1 MSDMSSSAHNDEAM
15 IKEIANS
22 SYSSN
27 EDLEEAGMMD
37 EEDEEDGDED
47 DDCTIQRKYRRH
59 PKRDKNAPIKPPSAY
74 IMLSND
80 AREQLKNQNMTFVE
94 IAKYVGDSW
103 KNMDPVKKREYE
115 RTAMRE
121 KDQYVDRLNQYRKT
135 PEYKV
140 SLGKRLGKRIVLL
153 KLMYAYKKYQAY
165 LKDFKSKQ
173 DAMNRK
179 IARSRKLAKLE
190 SANR

>member
-1 MSDMSSSAHNDEAM
+1 MSDMCDSAHNDEAM

-27 EDLEEAGMMD
+27 EELEESEMMD

-47 DDCTIQRKYRRH
+47 DDFTIQRKYRRH

-74 IMLSND
+74 IMFSND

-121 KDQYVDRLNQYRKT
+121 KDQYADRLSQYRKT

-140 SLGKRLGKRIVLL
+140 SLGKKLRKRIVLL
-153 KLMYAYKKYQAY
+153 KLIYAY
-165 LKDFKSKQ
+165 
-173 DAMNRK
+173 
-179 IARSRKLAKLE
+179 
-190 SANR
+190 